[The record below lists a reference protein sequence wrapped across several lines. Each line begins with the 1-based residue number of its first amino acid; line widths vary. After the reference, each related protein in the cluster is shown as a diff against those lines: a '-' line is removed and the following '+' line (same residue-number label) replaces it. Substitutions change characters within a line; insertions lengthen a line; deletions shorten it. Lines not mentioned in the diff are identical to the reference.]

1 MKIEDLKKNAH
12 KIAVEKGFW
21 EDYDIANNL
30 ESEREQKIY
39 RDLFISQKLLL
50 AVSELTESMEAIR
63 KDRSYNGTKE
73 LLDEL
78 VEQSESNP
86 NLFQMRFIHH
96 VKDTF
101 EDELAD
107 TFIRLAEL
115 CEKMDIDIE
124 KYIQMK
130 MVFNSMRPPKHD
142 KNF

>member
-1 MKIEDLKKNAH
+1 MNIEKLKKDAH

-30 ESEREQKIY
+30 ESEREQQIF

-50 AVSELTESMEAIR
+50 TVSELIESMEALR
-63 KDRSYNGTKE
+63 KTKFYE
-73 LLDEL
+73 GDSALLEEL

-86 NLFQMRFIHH
+86 NLFQMRFVHH

-101 EDELAD
+101 EDEIAD

-115 CEKMDIDIE
+115 CEKMDLDIE
-124 KYIQMK
+124 KFIQMK

>member
-63 KDRSYNGTKE
+63 KDRSYNGSKE